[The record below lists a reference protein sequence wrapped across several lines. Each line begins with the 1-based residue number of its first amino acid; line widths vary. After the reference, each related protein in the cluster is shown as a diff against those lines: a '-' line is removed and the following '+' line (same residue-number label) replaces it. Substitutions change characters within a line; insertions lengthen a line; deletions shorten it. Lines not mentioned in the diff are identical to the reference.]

1 MDGLEDVKKLS
12 SFEWA
17 REHVAGK
24 KSKYG
29 RYATLQ
35 GKKQHFAVKNFEHV
49 SVVSGK
55 SWESKRVH
63 PPMQT
68 TQKNKALL
76 RDYYPGWS
84 TLRFPWFKLIT
95 SSPTQPFNDRDHPFA
110 GSLQRHLGG
119 AGGFFSTA
127 LRLTANCWGVCF
139 WFHMYRK
146 IYIDDMIW
154 VYIRICC
161 RCAKISTFLFLFRVF
176 FNNWSFFHWN
186 VPWTSETGFVS
197 SKIPSTANAPENRSS
212 QKGN

>member
-1 MDGLEDVKKLS
+1 MTGKFWYPNMFTSPPLVLTLPWSLTALIPTKMDGLEDVKKLS
-12 SFEWA
+12 SFDGPENMLK
-17 REHVAGK
+17 EK
-24 KSKYG
+24 KYG

-35 GKKQHFAVKNFEHV
+35 WKKQHFAVKNFEHV

-127 LRLTANCWGVCF
+127 WRLTANCWGVCF

-146 IYIDDMIW
+146 IYIDDMTW
-154 VYIRICC
+154 VCIRICC
-161 RCAKISTFLFLFRVF
+161 RCAKIR
-176 FNNWSFFHWN
+176 
-186 VPWTSETGFVS
+186 
-197 SKIPSTANAPENRSS
+197 
-212 QKGN
+212 